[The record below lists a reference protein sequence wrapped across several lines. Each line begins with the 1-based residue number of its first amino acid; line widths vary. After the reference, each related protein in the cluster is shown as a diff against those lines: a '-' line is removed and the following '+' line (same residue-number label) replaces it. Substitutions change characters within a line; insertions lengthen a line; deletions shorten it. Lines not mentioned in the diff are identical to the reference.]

1 MNDDS
6 PSPLLRIVLR
16 ADSFATSA
24 AGTVTLIAV
33 LFGLV
38 FTDTGA
44 GIVAAVVL
52 FAAWVAVGWTG
63 RRHQRR
69 GGSAELP

>member
-33 LFGLV
+33 LYGLV
-38 FTDTGA
+38 LTHTVA

-52 FAAWVAVGWTG
+52 FAAWVAVGLTG

-69 GGSAELP
+69 GGGAELP